1 MELKKIQKILIIE
14 DHPGM
19 IEGYK
24 SMLSLQ
30 FNRSF
35 EFETVLS
42 CSEAAHFL
50 QNKGSQIDL
59 ILLDIALPPCEKLQ
73 LQSGVD
79 LIPLIK
85 KYHNNTPVLVLT
97 SFGEYFFLYDLIKKH
112 HPHGILIKTDCTSG
126 VLAEAIHAIE
136 QQHIYYSV
144 TCLQAIDTMKEV
156 ASQLDDIDR
165 SIIHHLSNG
174 ILSKNLS
181 QYIPLTI
188 NAIDK
193 RKQKIKWFFGLDKA
207 SDEDI
212 LREAKRRHFI

>member
-30 FNRSF
+30 FSRSF

-50 QNKGSQIDL
+50 QNKGNQIDL

-79 LIPLIK
+79 LFPLIK

-97 SFGEYFFLYDLIKKH
+97 SFGEYFFLYDLIQKH
-112 HPHGILIKTDCTSG
+112 HPHGILIKSDCTSV
-126 VLAEAIHAIE
+126 VLEKAIHAIE
-136 QQHIYYSV
+136 HQHIYYSA
-144 TCLQAIDTMKEV
+144 TCLQAIETMKEV

-181 QYIPLTI
+181 QYIHLTI